1 VIWQSLCRLR
11 NVGVLGVIILIF
23 LLLVPPSGFAQERLS
38 SVIKQIQPSVV
49 TITIYDEG
57 GKAIGQGSGF
67 FINGTGHVITNRHV
81 VNGGIRG
88 EVKTAEGNVYSVSRV
103 IAEDKE
109 GDLIR
114 LSVDLGKATAKP
126 LRVNRSRLEVG
137 ERVLVIGS
145 PLGLEQTVS
154 EGIVSAIRGS
164 GRLIQITA
172 PISPGSSGS
181 PVVNVKGEVIGIATL
196 QFREG
201 QNLNFAISAERIFR
215 MTAGEEKSL
224 AFWTAGAYAEG
235 LEFLRR
241 KDYRAALKALT
252 EFLKENPNNKYS
264 ANAQYSIGEAHYA
277 LGEYLQAHAA
287 FLKVAGQYPNS
298 EVVPASWRM
307 AAASLAYIF
316 VGKFEALN
324 YIAIL
329 LNNYPQSEEVIK
341 VRSMLG
347 DWGNEGNPYVG
358 QKGFLS
364 NLRKVTLTINGND
377 ALMTCA
383 NPEWKPIK
391 PSGLCQNGEALF
403 MEIKELKSMILDVF
417 HEKLPSVAIDE
428 PELVGIGR
436 GYVPKDANQQD
447 WIPVS
452 VYVGSTVQ
460 NGNTQFFGV
469 VSVLVARSKSI
480 WNKNPWRGKI
490 PTPHEQSEEHGI
502 VHYFSGSRQ
511 TIKVAIQRSLDRVF
525 TILADHWQRDN
536 PKPSMSLAGP
546 IPRFWKHP
554 SNGQTVEI
562 QIEGDYL
569 IQNAKQGQYRI
580 SEDQTEILID
590 TEIETNCQTKRD
602 GSEWTGVTPII
613 WTVTGAKVRAPVWGI
628 FCFQSLLLS
637 KMAFINAL

>member
-114 LSVDLGKATAKP
+114 LS
-126 LRVNRSRLEVG
+126 
-137 ERVLVIGS
+137 
-145 PLGLEQTVS
+145 
-154 EGIVSAIRGS
+154 
-164 GRLIQITA
+164 
-172 PISPGSSGS
+172 
-181 PVVNVKGEVIGIATL
+181 
-196 QFREG
+196 
-201 QNLNFAISAERIFR
+201 
-215 MTAGEEKSL
+215 AGEEKSL

-602 GSEWTGVTPII
+602 GSEWTGTCRYAFTGRNLSACFIEAKEIVTLLTASRIEGKSQII
-613 WTVTGAKVRAPVWGI
+613 DYFPLRQTPPTCPKPGSGSREFTLVP
-628 FCFQSLLLS
+628 
-637 KMAFINAL
+637 NE